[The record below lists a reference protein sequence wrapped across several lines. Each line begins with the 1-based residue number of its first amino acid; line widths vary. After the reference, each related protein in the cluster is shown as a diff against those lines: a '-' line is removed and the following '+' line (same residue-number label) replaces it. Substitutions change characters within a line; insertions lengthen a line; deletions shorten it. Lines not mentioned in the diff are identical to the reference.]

1 MAKATTTDSAGS
13 FSMDN
18 IRPGS
23 YILRI
28 SSIGYQ
34 SWNSPPFNLMSG
46 HKDWGVR
53 VLAEDSRQLGEVV
66 VRAERSPFQQ
76 RPDGTVVNVGNS
88 IMTKGSTALEVLE
101 RSPGVVIDHRNNSID
116 LNGKSGVTVTING
129 KATHMSVEQ
138 VVALLNG
145 MSADDI
151 EKIELLTTPT
161 ARYDADGSA
170 GVINIVLKKNK
181 KLGTNGT
188 LALTGGYGK
197 GEKGTGSIS
206 LSHNTAKAN
215 LYGSYTFSHNKTYS
229 DMFII
234 SDQNMP
240 ILGGQLEVLVWD
252 TTRRNQNNHDA
263 NIGLDFKLNPT
274 TTIGGSL
281 IYNNNVGASTSLSH
295 NRYTVFP
302 DSLLLFDGRIVGTNH
317 WNNLISS
324 VYLEKYVRDGEK
336 INFDL
341 DYLSFTNHNS
351 SDVLSSFRNKEGI
364 QAGTDDSLFS
374 PRQRTFAN
382 TSIQVGVAKM
392 DYTKQ
397 LSSKI
402 KLETGVKG
410 AYTKSISVSGIESLV
425 NGSWGLR
432 SEASNDIIMKEGIGA
447 AYASVNTQLSPSINL
462 VAGVRYEY
470 SLTKMDDQKTGLNI
484 VDRKLGALFPSV
496 FLSKKINEL
505 TDWSLSY
512 TKRISRPSYN
522 DLASYVGY
530 SDPTA
535 VYTGNPFLSPTITHN
550 VKLGYT
556 YRGYSFSLLY
566 SRDINPIAR
575 YQITESPSGDLLYVS
590 PQNLQWQN
598 NLNFQTILPW
608 KVNSWW
614 TMNYSFVGGLR
625 QFKENYTMSPVE
637 KTWFGYSLN
646 VNQTFK
652 LPKSWSAELSGWY
665 SSRFYNSTIKV
676 AGMGV
681 LNAGI
686 KKELKNNGGTF
697 QLSVSDIFRGEHY
710 NVFYGTLTREA
721 FNIKNH
727 VTVNTE
733 SSKIPILKLTYSRSF
748 GSTLLKSQRSG
759 SEDER
764 DRIRKD

>member
-1 MAKATTTDSAGS
+1 MLKATTTDSTGA
-13 FSMDN
+13 FNMNN
-18 IRPGS
+18 IQPGN

-28 SSIGYQ
+28 SNIGYNA
-34 SWNSPPFNLMSG
+34 WNSPPFNLMSG

-53 VLAEDSRQLGEVV
+53 ILAEDSRQLGEVV
-66 VRAERSPFQQ
+66 VRAEKPPFQQ
-76 RPDGTVVNVGNS
+76 RPDGTVVNVENS
-88 IMTKGSTALEVLE
+88 IMTKGSSALEVLE

-116 LNGKSGVTVTING
+116 LNGKSGVVVMING

-188 LALTGGYGK
+188 LSLTGGYGK

-206 LSHNTAKAN
+206 LSHNTAKTN
-215 LYGSYTFSHNKTYS
+215 LYGSYTFSHDRTYS

-252 TTRRNQNNHDA
+252 TTWRNQNNHDA
-263 NIGLDFKLNPT
+263 NIGLDIKLSPK
-274 TTIGGSL
+274 TTIGGNVTYNNSL
-281 IYNNNVGASTSLSH
+281 GNTRDMSHNIYN
-295 NRYTVFP
+295 VFP
-302 DSLLLFDGRIVGTNH
+302 DSLLLFDGHITGTNR

-324 VYLEKYVRDGEK
+324 VYLEKAIRDGEK
-336 INFDL
+336 INFDI
-341 DYLSFTNHNS
+341 DYLSFTNHNP

-382 TSIQVGVAKM
+382 TTIQVGVAKV
-392 DYTKQ
+392 DYVKQ

-402 KLETGVKG
+402 KLETGIKG
-410 AYTKSISVSGIESLV
+410 AYTKSISISGIESLV
-425 NGSWGLR
+425 NGNWGLR
-432 SEASNDIIMKEGIGA
+432 SEASNDILMKEGIGA
-447 AYASVNTQLSPSINL
+447 AYASVNTQLSPSASL
-462 VAGVRYEY
+462 VIGTRYEY
-470 SLTKMDDQKTGLNI
+470 SYTKMDDRKTGLNI
-484 VDRKLGALFPSV
+484 VDRRLGVLFPSL
-496 FLSKKINEL
+496 FFSKKISDFA
-505 TDWSLSY
+505 DWSLSY
-512 TKRISRPSYN
+512 TKRISRPTYN

-535 VYTGNPFLSPTITHN
+535 VYTGNPFLKPTITHN
-550 VKLGYT
+550 VKLAYT

-566 SRDINPIAR
+566 SRDNNPIAR

-598 NLNFQTILPW
+598 NLNFQTMLPW

-625 QFKENYTMSPVE
+625 QFREDYTMSPVE

-646 VNQTFK
+646 GSQTFK
-652 LPKSWSAELSGWY
+652 LPKNFSAEISGWY
-665 SSRFYNSTIKV
+665 TSRFYNGTILLDRL
-676 AGMGV
+676 GV

-686 KKELKNNGGTF
+686 KKELKDGKGAL
-697 QLSVSDIFRGEHY
+697 QLSVSDILRGESY
-710 NVFYGTLTREA
+710 NPHYGTLTREA

-727 VTVNTE
+727 VTFNTE
-733 SSKIPILKLTYSRSF
+733 SSKIPIFKITYSRSF
-748 GSTLLKSQRSG
+748 GTAPVKSQRNG

-764 DRIRKD
+764 DRVRKN